1 MSVHTN
7 GFIFYKLFTKVIN
20 KDCCQRRE
28 AMKVMMI
35 VMMMTDLMIR
45 QQLSLMMTMMT
56 VMLPLCVC
64 VCVCV
69 CVLSFSSSSDWIP
82 EQRGVLL
89 IFARM
94 SGVCVCVCD
103 RESVDY
109 TLLSN
114 TESRHFSSV
123 CNYSEHTAS

>member
-1 MSVHTN
+1 
-7 GFIFYKLFTKVIN
+7 
-20 KDCCQRRE
+20 
-28 AMKVMMI
+28 
-35 VMMMTDLMIR
+35 
-45 QQLSLMMTMMT
+45 
-56 VMLPLCVC
+56 MLPTTCNDEGDDDSDDDDRFDDKTTAVTDDDYDDSDASFVC
-64 VCVCV
+64 VSVCV
-69 CVLSFSSSSDWIP
+69 PDLFSSSSDWIP
-82 EQRGVLL
+82 EQKGVLL

-94 SGVCVCVCD
+94 SGVCVFD